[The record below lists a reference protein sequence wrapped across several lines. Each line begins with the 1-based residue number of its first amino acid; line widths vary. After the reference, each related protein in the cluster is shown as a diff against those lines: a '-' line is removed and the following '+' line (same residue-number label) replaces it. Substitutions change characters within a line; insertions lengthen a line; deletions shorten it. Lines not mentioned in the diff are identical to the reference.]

1 MVSLLKRKNSRNDRI
16 TFEYALND
24 PTTCGHQPYD
34 TIEVIFEVATLER
47 VVLEGVFFLFRREP
61 DVLQK
66 LILRGCDNNKIRK
79 RNNTPTERRQSS
91 NAGQLSTKRTK
102 AKITRDNTV
111 IIKTKPEKY
120 GASSVL

>member
-47 VVLEGVFFLFRREP
+47 IALEGVFFLFRREP

-66 LILRGCDNNKIRK
+66 LILRGSDNNKIRK
-79 RNNTPTERRQSS
+79 RNNTTTERR
-91 NAGQLSTKRTK
+91 
-102 AKITRDNTV
+102 
-111 IIKTKPEKY
+111 
-120 GASSVL
+120 

>member
-1 MVSLLKRKNSRNDRI
+1 MP
-16 TFEYALND
+16 FENALND

-47 VVLEGVFFLFRREP
+47 IALEGVFFLLRREP

-66 LILRGCDNNKIRK
+66 LILRGSDNNKIRK